1 MPLRGWMWCQIV
13 TRALFLF
20 MRAGSWHKN
29 NWKLTNE
36 WVWARSWTCRTCLNS
51 HSASDKYVGIIE
63 ETGIWNTDAFQ
74 YSINSTL
81 SSGEFSKSSANKQ
94 KAVGTTD
101 ESAIEIQLWPL
112 TASCREAVVYRWFN
126 RTLCKRGAVS
136 QGMFWFSLLPHYR
149 HNVSPCFH
157 IHHLSQPSLL
167 NFELLLSQEHVNF
180 T

>member
-94 KAVGTTD
+94 KHWYYRLMSPLSRSSCGLLQLHVEKPLFTD
-101 ESAIEIQLWPL
+101 GSIVPCA
-112 TASCREAVVYRWFN
+112 
-126 RTLCKRGAVS
+126 RGVQFLRACFGS
-136 QGMFWFSLLPHYR
+136 PFSP
-149 HNVSPCFH
+149 
-157 IHHLSQPSLL
+157 I
-167 NFELLLSQEHVNF
+167 
-180 T
+180 TDTM